1 MKILIAGI
9 STRAMAQSA
18 VAAGMDVI
26 SLDYFGDCDQP
37 QPARVYALNRDL
49 HRPLDLSALAEE
61 AQKFAPTVDAIL
73 IESGLENE
81 PALLKVGKPEQRW
94 FNRAEVVTACRDPR
108 QLANE
113 LIGTGMTF
121 PEVILPGE
129 KLPESGRWLVKDRR
143 HSGGVGVRE
152 WDGRSSLAPNEI
164 LEKYVEGTLMS
175 ACFLADGK
183 NALLLG
189 LTRQYAGIRELN
201 AAPFAWCG
209 NVTSTDDRELN
220 TLVFAA
226 IQTLVQIFGLIGL
239 NGMDFIVNP
248 EGPVL
253 LEINPRPPASFELF
267 ERLLGVNAFQLQV
280 DGCRGKLP
288 ACLPQPADRV
298 ARGKGV
304 LYAKQELHIGD
315 TSFWKDLDIAD
326 IPHPGEEIPAG
337 VPICT
342 ILAADRNSNKCWQ
355 RVLKKAEDL
364 KPIN

>member
-18 VAAGMDVI
+18 VAAGMEVI

-49 HRPLDLSALAEE
+49 HRPHDLYALAEE

-81 PALLKVGKPEQRW
+81 PALLKVGRPEQRW
-94 FNRAEVVTACRDPR
+94 YNRAEVVTACRDPR
-108 QLANE
+108 QLAKG
-113 LIGTGMTF
+113 LIGTGMVF
-121 PEVILPGE
+121 PKVILPAE

-143 HSGGVGVRE
+143 HSGGTGVRE
-152 WDGRSSLAPNEI
+152 WDGRSFLAPNEI

-183 NALLLG
+183 KALLLG
-189 LTRQYAGIRELN
+189 LTRQYAGIPELN

-209 NVTSTDDRELN
+209 NVTSTDDVELN
-220 TLVFAA
+220 TVVFAV

-267 ERLLGVNAFQLQV
+267 ERLLGVNAFQLHA

-288 ACLPQPADRV
+288 GCLPQPADGV
-298 ARGKGV
+298 VWGKGI
-304 LYAKQELHIGD
+304 LYALH
-315 TSFWKDLDIAD
+315 DLCINVSISGRYTEIVD
-326 IPHPGEEIPAG
+326 IPHPGEIISAG
-337 VPICT
+337 MPIYS
-342 ILAADRNSNKCWQ
+342 ILASDAKSYDCWQ
-355 RVLKKAEDL
+355 KIVKYP
-364 KPIN
+364 KP